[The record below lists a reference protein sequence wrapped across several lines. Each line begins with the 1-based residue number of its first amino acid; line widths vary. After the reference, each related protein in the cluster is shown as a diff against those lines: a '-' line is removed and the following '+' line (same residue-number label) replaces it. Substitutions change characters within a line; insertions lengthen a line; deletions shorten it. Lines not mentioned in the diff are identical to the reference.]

1 VRDPIF
7 VANGLWVP
15 SPSSGISKF
24 ADPARVPNSIAQ
36 GWSCDIQPI
45 CQQIACSGDEGS
57 SLGGEMGMKCMV
69 HNDQKIKQL
78 KDFRRRRS
86 KEEIVTELLK
96 EDLSEDVT

>member
-1 VRDPIF
+1 MLTQPGSPTASPRDGAVTSSQSANKLPA
-7 VANGLWVP
+7 VAM
-15 SPSSGISKF
+15 
-24 ADPARVPNSIAQ
+24 R
-36 GWSCDIQPI
+36 
-45 CQQIACSGDEGS
+45 GS
-57 SLGGEMGMKCMV
+57 SLGGEMEMKCMV

>member
-1 VRDPIF
+1 M
-7 VANGLWVP
+7 
-15 SPSSGISKF
+15 
-24 ADPARVPNSIAQ
+24 
-36 GWSCDIQPI
+36 
-45 CQQIACSGDEGS
+45 E
-57 SLGGEMGMKCMV
+57 MKCMV

>member
-1 VRDPIF
+1 MNNLHL
-7 VANGLWVP
+7 AE
-15 SPSSGISKF
+15 SPSLLTLGSPTASPRDGAVTSSQSANKL
-24 ADPARVPNSIAQ
+24 PAVAMR
-36 GWSCDIQPI
+36 
-45 CQQIACSGDEGS
+45 GS
-57 SLGGEMGMKCMV
+57 SLGGEMEMKCMV